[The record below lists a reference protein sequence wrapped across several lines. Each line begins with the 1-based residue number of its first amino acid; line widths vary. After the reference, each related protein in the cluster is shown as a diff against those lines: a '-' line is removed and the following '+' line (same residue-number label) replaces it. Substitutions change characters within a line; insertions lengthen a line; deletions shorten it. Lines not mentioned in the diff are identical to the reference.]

1 MRREQ
6 LKQRLMSDNNKGKA
20 NESARAEALSPGQLA
35 LLARARADGW
45 TTQDQILS
53 TTPNAEQNLEN
64 LDELITALEEAGV
77 SILESPPDEEPEEAE
92 EEPVGPRMD
101 EEALVLAA
109 DMDDGVGVYFKE
121 VGFIPLL
128 TKEEEVMLAKQIEE
142 GEFAKEKLY
151 ASRNGDLAA
160 AERRRYEAQIELG
173 REAFNH
179 LVTANSRLVISIAK
193 KYVGRGLTFLDLIQE
208 GNVGLLRAA
217 RKFDY
222 KRGHKFS
229 TYATWWIRQ
238 AVTRAIADHGRTI
251 RVPVHIG
258 DQLNRL
264 MRLSRELTQ
273 ELNRQPTTEELAK
286 YSGQPMEKIEQMLE
300 YARIPVSLDKPVGE
314 DGDSQLADFIEDE
327 ESESPT
333 DRVSQVL
340 LREQLLEAIDSLP
353 PREQRIL
360 RLRYGFQDGQMYTLA
375 EIGQRLGITRERVR
389 QLEAQALGRLRKPES
404 LQELEDYLA

>member
-1 MRREQ
+1 
-6 LKQRLMSDNNKGKA
+6 MSNNNTGKRNKGA
-20 NESARAEALSPGQLA
+20 GTEALTPEQLA

-45 TTQDQILS
+45 TTHDQILS
-53 TTPNAEQNLEN
+53 ATPNAEQNLEN
-64 LDELITALEEAGV
+64 LDELMAALEDAGV
-77 SILESPPDEEPEEAE
+77 SILESPPEEEPEESE
-92 EEPVGPRMD
+92 EAPTGPRMD

-128 TKEEEVMLAKQIEE
+128 TKEEEVMLAKQIEA
-142 GEFAKEKLY
+142 GEYAKEKLY
-151 ASRNGDLAA
+151 ASRNGELSAA
-160 AERRRYEAQIELG
+160 QRRRYEQEIEEG

-258 DQLNRL
+258 DQLNRM

-273 ELNRQPTTEELAK
+273 ELNRQPTTDELAK
-286 YSGQPMEKIEQMLE
+286 YSGQPVEKIEQMLE

-314 DGDSQLADFIEDE
+314 DGDSQLGDFIEDE
-327 ESESPT
+327 DSESPT

-340 LREQLLEAIDSLP
+340 LREQLLEAIDALP

-404 LQELEDYLA
+404 LHELEDYLA

>member
-1 MRREQ
+1 
-6 LKQRLMSDNNKGKA
+6 MSNNNRGKKS
-20 NESARAEALSPGQLA
+20 ESSRTEAMSPEQLA

-45 TTQDQILS
+45 TTHDQILS
-53 TTPNAEQNLEN
+53 VTPDAEQNLEN
-64 LDELITALEEAGV
+64 LDELIAALEEAGV
-77 SILESPPDEEPEEAE
+77 SVLESPPEEEPELTDDQ
-92 EEPVGPRMD
+92 PVGPRMD

-128 TKEEEVMLAKQIEE
+128 TKDEEVMLAKQIEA

-151 ASRNGDLAA
+151 ASRNGDLSAV
-160 AERRRYEAQIELG
+160 ERRRYEEQIERG

-404 LQELEDYLA
+404 LQELEDFLA

>member
-1 MRREQ
+1 MSSPKTIQEN
-6 LKQRLMSDNNKGKA
+6 KQPAGSLMP
-20 NESARAEALSPGQLA
+20 EQLA
-35 LLARARADGW
+35 LLARGRVDGW
-45 TTQDQILS
+45 VTMDQVLS
-53 TTPNAEQNLEN
+53 ATPNAEENLDN
-64 LDELITALEEAGV
+64 LDELITALEGAGISV
-77 SILESPPDEEPEEAE
+77 LESPPSEDSSEAPKE
-92 EEPVGPRMD
+92 KAPGPRMD
-101 EEALVLAA
+101 EDALVVAA

-121 VGFIPLL
+121 VGYIPLL
-128 TKEEEVMLAKQIEE
+128 TKEQEVSLAKRMGA
-142 GEFAKEKLY
+142 GESAREHLANY
-151 ASRNGDLAA
+151 QNGDLAPS
-160 AERRRYEAQIELG
+160 ERDHYVWLIEDG
-173 REAFNH
+173 QNAFDH

-193 KYVGRGLTFLDLIQE
+193 KYVGRGLSFLDLIQE

-264 MRLSRELTQ
+264 MRLARDLTQ
-273 ELNRQPTTEELAK
+273 KFNRQPTTEELAK
-286 YSGQPMEKIEQMLE
+286 YSGQPVQKIEQMLG
-300 YARIPVSLDKPVGE
+300 YARIPISLDRPVGE
-314 DGDSQLADFIEDE
+314 DGDSSLGDFIEDE
-327 ESESPT
+327 DSEPPT

-340 LREQLLEAIDSLP
+340 LRERLLDSIETLP

-375 EIGQRLGITRERVR
+375 QIGQRLGITRERVR

-404 LQELEDYLA
+404 MEDLRDYLD

>member
-1 MRREQ
+1 MP
-6 LKQRLMSDNNKGKA
+6 KNNRGSKT
-20 NESARAEALSPGQLA
+20 EDARAEALTPEQLA

-45 TTQDQILS
+45 TTHDQILS
-53 TTPNAEQNLEN
+53 VTPDAEKNLEN
-64 LDELITALEEAGV
+64 LDELVGALEEAGV
-77 SILESPPDEEPEEAE
+77 SILESPPEEEPEEAE
-92 EEPVGPRMD
+92 EKPAGPRMD

-128 TKEEEVMLAKQIEE
+128 TKEQEVMLAKQIED

-151 ASRNGDLAA
+151 ASRNGALSALD
-160 AERRRYEAQIELG
+160 RRRYEQQIEQG

-286 YSGQPMEKIEQMLE
+286 YSGQPLEKIEQMLE

-314 DGDSQLADFIEDE
+314 DGDSQLGDFIEDE
-327 ESESPT
+327 DSESPT
-333 DRVSQVL
+333 DQVSQVM

-404 LQELEDYLA
+404 LQELEDYLV

>member
-1 MRREQ
+1 MPD
-6 LKQRLMSDNNKGKA
+6 KQGKITIITT
-20 NESARAEALSPGQLA
+20 EKLTPDQLA
-35 LLARARADGW
+35 LLARGRADGW
-45 TTQDQILS
+45 VTRDQIL
-53 TTPNAEQNLEN
+53 TATPDAEKDIDN
-64 LDELITALEEAGV
+64 LDELMLALEKAGIE
-77 SILESPPDEEPEEAE
+77 ILEVPPTEDKE
-92 EEPVGPRMD
+92 EEKDTGPRLD
-101 EEALVLAA
+101 EEALVIAA
-109 DMDDGVGVYFKE
+109 DLDDGVGVYFKE

-128 TKEEEVMLAKQIEE
+128 TKEEEVMLAKKIEQ
-142 GEFAKEKLY
+142 GEFAKEKL
-151 ASRNGDLAA
+151 NGSENGYLRHQ
-160 AERRRYEAQIELG
+160 ERRKYTQIIHEG
-173 REAFNH
+173 QDAFDH

-264 MRLSRELTQ
+264 MRLGRNLTQ
-273 ELNRQPTTEELAK
+273 RLNRQPTTEELAR
-286 YSGQPMEKIEQMLE
+286 YSGKPLEKIEQMLE
-300 YARIPVSLDKPVGE
+300 YARTPVSLDKPVGE
-314 DGDSQLADFIEDE
+314 DGDSLLGDFIEDE
-327 ESESPT
+327 
-333 DRVSQVL
+333 QIL
-340 LREQLLEAIDSLP
+340 LREQLLEVIDTLP

-375 EIGQRLGITRERVR
+375 QIGLRLGITRERVR
-389 QLEAQALGRLRKPES
+389 QLEAQALGRLRKPDN
-404 LQELEDYLA
+404 LEDLREYLD

>member
-1 MRREQ
+1 
-6 LKQRLMSDNNKGKA
+6 
-20 NESARAEALSPGQLA
+20 
-35 LLARARADGW
+35 
-45 TTQDQILS
+45 
-53 TTPNAEQNLEN
+53 
-64 LDELITALEEAGV
+64 
-77 SILESPPDEEPEEAE
+77 
-92 EEPVGPRMD
+92 
-101 EEALVLAA
+101 
-109 DMDDGVGVYFKE
+109 MDDGVGVYFKE

-128 TKEEEVMLAKQIEE
+128 TKEEEVMLAQKMEL
-142 GEFAKEKLY
+142 GEMAKEKMY
-151 ASRNGDLAA
+151 GNENGDLGHLD
-160 AERRRYEAQIELG
+160 RRNFARQIVEG
-173 REAFNH
+173 QEAFDH

-264 MRLSRELTQ
+264 MRLARNLTQ
-273 ELNRQPTTEELAK
+273 QLNRQPTTEELAK
-286 YSGQPMEKIEQMLE
+286 YSGQPLEKIEQMLE
-300 YARIPVSLDKPVGE
+300 YARTPVSLDKPVGE
-314 DGDSQLADFIEDE
+314 DGDSLLGDFIEDE
-327 ESESPT
+327 DSEAPT
-333 DRVSQVL
+333 DRVSQIL
-340 LREQLLEAIDSLP
+340 LREQLLDAIETLP

-389 QLEAQALGRLRKPES
+389 QLEAQALGRLRKPDS
-404 LQELEDYLA
+404 LDDLRGYLD

>member
-1 MRREQ
+1 
-6 LKQRLMSDNNKGKA
+6 MSNNNTGKRNKGA
-20 NESARAEALSPGQLA
+20 GTEALTPEQLA

-45 TTQDQILS
+45 TTHDQILS
-53 TTPNAEQNLEN
+53 ATPNAEQNLEN
-64 LDELITALEEAGV
+64 LDELMAALEDAGV
-77 SILESPPDEEPEEAE
+77 SILESPPEEEPEETE
-92 EEPVGPRMD
+92 EAPPGPRMD

-128 TKEEEVMLAKQIEE
+128 TKEEEVMLAKQIEA
-142 GEFAKEKLY
+142 GEYAKEKLY
-151 ASRNGDLAA
+151 ASRNGELSMAQ
-160 AERRRYEAQIELG
+160 RRHYEQEIEEG

-273 ELNRQPTTEELAK
+273 ELNRQPSTEELAK
-286 YSGQPMEKIEQMLE
+286 YSGQPVEKIEQMLE

-314 DGDSQLADFIEDE
+314 DGDSQLGDFIEDE
-327 ESESPT
+327 DSESPT

-340 LREQLLEAIDSLP
+340 LREQLLEAIDALP

-404 LQELEDYLA
+404 LHELEDYLA

>member
-1 MRREQ
+1 MSPSEAGQ
-6 LKQRLMSDNNKGKA
+6 STQRDQTETLTP
-20 NESARAEALSPGQLA
+20 EQLA
-35 LLARARADGW
+35 LLARGRADGW
-45 TTQDQILS
+45 VSMDQILAA
-53 TTPNAEQNLEN
+53 TPDAESNLDN
-64 LDELITALEEAGV
+64 LDELVASLERAGI
-77 SILESPPDEEPEEAE
+77 SILETPPGDEKEALIREEL
-92 EEPVGPRMD
+92 PKPRMD
-101 EEALVLAA
+101 EEALVVAA

-121 VGFIPLL
+121 VGYIPLL
-128 TKEEEVMLAKQIEE
+128 TKEQEVMLAKRMGA
-142 GEFAKEKLY
+142 GEAAKQWLY
-151 ASRNGDLAA
+151 RNGSGDLSAE
-160 AERRRYEAQIELG
+160 ERRELERTIRDG
-173 REAFNH
+173 QEAFDH

-193 KYVGRGLTFLDLIQE
+193 KYVGRGLSFLDLIQE

-264 MRLSRELTQ
+264 MRLARDLTQ
-273 ELNRQPTTEELAK
+273 RFNRQPTTDELAR
-286 YSGQPMEKIEQMLE
+286 YSGQPVQKIEQMLE

-314 DGDSQLADFIEDE
+314 DGDSSLGDFIEDE
-327 ESESPT
+327 DSEPPT

-340 LREQLLEAIDSLP
+340 LRERLLESIETLP

-375 EIGQRLGITRERVR
+375 QIGQRLGITRERVR

-404 LQELEDYLA
+404 LDDLKDYLD

>member
-1 MRREQ
+1 MLITERGS
-6 LKQRLMSDNNKGKA
+6 KS
-20 NESARAEALSPGQLA
+20 ESSLAETLTPEQLA
-35 LLARARADGW
+35 LLARGRADGW
-45 TTQDQILS
+45 VTQDQIL
-53 TTPNAEQNLEN
+53 TATPEAEENLDN
-64 LDELITALEEAGV
+64 LDELMAALEEADIIV
-77 SILESPPDEEPEEAE
+77 LNSPPDEERGDAD
-92 EEPVGPRMD
+92 EEPAGPKLD
-101 EEALVLAA
+101 EEALVVAA

-128 TKEEEVMLAKQIEE
+128 TKEEEVMLAKQIE
-142 GEFAKEKLY
+142 A
-151 ASRNGDLAA
+151 GDLARKKLYGSNNNLTLK
-160 AERRRYEAQIELG
+160 ERRYYLEQIQNG
-173 REAFNH
+173 QDAFDH

-264 MRLSRELTQ
+264 MRLARNLTQ
-273 ELNRQPTTEELAK
+273 QLNRQPNTEELAK
-286 YSGQPMEKIEQMLE
+286 YSGQPLEKIEQMLE
-300 YARIPVSLDKPVGE
+300 YARTPVSLDKPVGE
-314 DGDSQLADFIEDE
+314 DGDSLLGDFIEDE
-327 ESESPT
+327 DSEATT
-333 DRVSQVL
+333 DRVSHIL
-340 LREQLLEAIDSLP
+340 LREQLLDAIDTLP

-404 LQELEDYLA
+404 LDHLRDYLD

>member
-1 MRREQ
+1 METGEHAKEALYGKNNGSLTYGERREY
-6 LKQRLMSDNNKGKA
+6 QRLIQQ
-20 NESARAEALSPGQLA
+20 GQ
-35 LLARARADGW
+35 D
-45 TTQDQILS
+45 
-53 TTPNAEQNLEN
+53 
-64 LDELITALEEAGV
+64 
-77 SILESPPDEEPEEAE
+77 
-92 EEPVGPRMD
+92 
-101 EEALVLAA
+101 
-109 DMDDGVGVYFKE
+109 
-121 VGFIPLL
+121 
-128 TKEEEVMLAKQIEE
+128 
-142 GEFAKEKLY
+142 
-151 ASRNGDLAA
+151 
-160 AERRRYEAQIELG
+160 
-173 REAFNH
+173 AFDH

-193 KYVGRGLTFLDLIQE
+193 KYVGRGLSFLDLIQE

-222 KRGHKFS
+222 QRGHKFS

-264 MRLSRELTQ
+264 MRLARDLTQ

-286 YSGQPMEKIEQMLE
+286 YSSQPIEKIEQMLE
-300 YARIPVSLDKPVGE
+300 YARTPVSLDKPVGE
-314 DGDSQLADFIEDE
+314 DGDSLLGDFIEDE
-327 ESESPT
+327 DSESPT
-333 DRVSQVL
+333 DRVSQTL
-340 LREQLLEAIDSLP
+340 LREQLLNAIETLP

-404 LQELEDYLA
+404 LNDLRDYLD

>member
-1 MRREQ
+1 MP
-6 LKQRLMSDNNKGKA
+6 KNNKGKK
-20 NESARAEALSPGQLA
+20 NEGARSEALTPEQLA

-45 TTQDQILS
+45 TTHDQILS
-53 TTPNAEQNLEN
+53 VTPDAEKNLEN
-64 LDELITALEEAGV
+64 LDEFVGALEEAGV
-77 SILESPPDEEPEEAE
+77 SILESPPAEEPEEAE
-92 EEPVGPRMD
+92 EEPAGPRMD
-101 EEALVLAA
+101 EDALVLAA

-128 TKEEEVMLAKQIEE
+128 TKEQEVMLAKQIEE

-151 ASRNGDLAA
+151 ASRNGDLSVLD
-160 AERRRYEAQIELG
+160 RRRCEQQIEQG

-286 YSGQPMEKIEQMLE
+286 YSSQPLEKIEQMLE

-314 DGDSQLADFIEDE
+314 DGDSQLGDFIEDE

-333 DRVSQVL
+333 DQVSQVM

>member
-1 MRREQ
+1 
-6 LKQRLMSDNNKGKA
+6 
-20 NESARAEALSPGQLA
+20 LA
-35 LLARARADGW
+35 LLARGRVDGW
-45 TTQDQILS
+45 VTQDQILS
-53 TTPNAEQNLEN
+53 VTPDAENNVEN
-64 LDELITALEEAGV
+64 LDELVSALEEAGI
-77 SILESPPDEEPEEAE
+77 SILEEPPSNDNQKEVETKAPA
-92 EEPVGPRMD
+92 PRLD
-101 EEALVLAA
+101 EEALVIAA

-128 TKEEEVMLAKQIEE
+128 TKEQEVMLAQRMELGEHARARLYGVQHGENKVTDRGGLERLIEE
-142 GEFAKEKLY
+142 G
-151 ASRNGDLAA
+151 
-160 AERRRYEAQIELG
+160 Q
-173 REAFNH
+173 EAFDH

-193 KYVGRGLTFLDLIQE
+193 KYVGRGLSFLDLIQE

-222 KRGHKFS
+222 RRGHKFS

-264 MRLSRELTQ
+264 MRLARDLTQ

-286 YSGQPMEKIEQMLE
+286 YSSQSVERIEQMLE
-300 YARIPVSLDKPVGE
+300 YARTPVSLDKPVGE
-314 DGDSQLADFIEDE
+314 DGDSLLGDFIEDE
-327 ESESPT
+327 DSESPT
-333 DRVSQVL
+333 DKVSQVL
-340 LREQLLEAIDSLP
+340 LREQLLEAIETLP

-389 QLEAQALGRLRKPES
+389 QLEAQALGRLRKPDS
-404 LQELEDYLA
+404 LDELKDYLD

>member
-1 MRREQ
+1 
-6 LKQRLMSDNNKGKA
+6 MSNNNTGKRNKGA
-20 NESARAEALSPGQLA
+20 GNEALTPEQLA

-45 TTQDQILS
+45 TTHDQILS
-53 TTPNAEQNLEN
+53 ATPNAEQNLEN
-64 LDELITALEEAGV
+64 LDELMAALEDAGV
-77 SILESPPDEEPEEAE
+77 EILESPPEEEPEEAE
-92 EEPVGPRMD
+92 EAPAGPRKD

-128 TKEEEVMLAKQIEE
+128 TKEEEVMLAKQIEA
-142 GEFAKEKLY
+142 GEYAKEKLY
-151 ASRNGDLAA
+151 ASRNGELSAA
-160 AERRRYEAQIELG
+160 QRRRYEQEIEEG

-286 YSGQPMEKIEQMLE
+286 YSGQPVEKIEQMLE

-314 DGDSQLADFIEDE
+314 DGDSQLGDFIEDE
-327 ESESPT
+327 DSESPT

-340 LREQLLEAIDSLP
+340 LREQLLEAIDALP

-404 LQELEDYLA
+404 LHELEDYLA

>member
-1 MRREQ
+1 
-6 LKQRLMSDNNKGKA
+6 MSLSTKKKEAPTLA
-20 NESARAEALSPGQLA
+20 NSLTPEQLA
-35 LLARARADGW
+35 LLARGRAEGW
-45 TTQDQILS
+45 VTQDQILS
-53 TTPNAEQNLEN
+53 VTPDAEDNLDN
-64 LDELITALEEAGV
+64 LDELMNALEEAEIKIV
-77 SILESPPDEEPEEAE
+77 ENPPSEKNKEKE
-92 EEPVGPRMD
+92 EEKGPRLD
-101 EEALVLAA
+101 EAALVVAA

-128 TKEEEVMLAKQIEE
+128 TKEEEVMLAKRMETGEE
-142 GEFAKEKLY
+142 AKEALY
-151 ASRNGDLAA
+151 GKNNGSLSYS
-160 AERRRYEAQIELG
+160 ERREYQRLIQQG
-173 REAFNH
+173 QDAFDH

-264 MRLSRELTQ
+264 MRLARNLTQ

-286 YSGQPMEKIEQMLE
+286 YSGKPIEKIEQMLE
-300 YARIPVSLDKPVGE
+300 YARTPVSLDKPVGE
-314 DGDSQLADFIEDE
+314 DGDSLLGDFIEDE
-327 ESESPT
+327 DSESPT
-333 DRVSQVL
+333 DRVSQTL
-340 LREQLLEAIDSLP
+340 LREQLLNAIETLP

-389 QLEAQALGRLRKPES
+389 QLEAQALGRLRKPDS
-404 LQELEDYLA
+404 LDDLRDYLD

>member
-1 MRREQ
+1 MKSDKTQDTSAASQ
-6 LKQRLMSDNNKGKA
+6 LPPVHQA
-20 NESARAEALSPGQLA
+20 VFTRAQG
-35 LLARARADGW
+35 RGW
-45 TTQDQILS
+45 VTHDQILKAI
-53 TTPNAEQNLEN
+53 PDIAE
-64 LDELITALEEAGV
+64 DID
-77 SILESPPDEEPEEAE
+77 SLESLMSALQAANIPILDDPPQPGA
-92 EEPVGPRMD
+92 PVKEKPAKKVPSLD

-128 TKEEEVMLAKQIEE
+128 TKEQEVDLAQKMES
-142 GEFAKEKLY
+142 GEFAAERLN
-151 ASRNGDLAA
+151 AADDGDLSFL
-160 AERRRYEAQIELG
+160 ERRELANTVRIG
-173 REAFNH
+173 DEAFDH

-264 MRLSRELTQ
+264 MRLGRDLTQ
-273 ELNRQPTTEELAK
+273 HLNRQPTTEELAK
-286 YSGQPMEKIEQMLE
+286 YSGQPQEKIEQMLE
-300 YARIPVSLDKPVGE
+300 YARTPVSLDKPVGE
-314 DGDSQLADFIEDE
+314 DGDSLLGDFIEDE
-327 ESESPT
+327 ESEAPV
-333 DRVSQVL
+333 DQVTQVM
-340 LREQLLEAIDSLP
+340 LRENLMDVIDTLP

-360 RLRYGFQDGQMYTLA
+360 KLRYGFQDGHSYTLA
-375 EIGQRLGITRERVR
+375 DIGQRLGITRERVR
-389 QLEAQALGRLRKPES
+389 QLEAQALTRLRKPERT
-404 LQELEDYLA
+404 QDLEDFLD

>member
-1 MRREQ
+1 MPD
-6 LKQRLMSDNNKGKA
+6 KQGKTTEV
-20 NESARAEALSPGQLA
+20 NTEKLTPEQLA
-35 LLARARADGW
+35 LLARGRADGW
-45 TTQDQILS
+45 VTQDQILAA
-53 TTPNAEQNLEN
+53 TPDAEKDIDN
-64 LDELITALEEAGV
+64 LDELMLTLEEAGIE
-77 SILESPPDEEPEEAE
+77 ILEAPPSEDRERKEEKEKGI
-92 EEPVGPRMD
+92 GPRLD
-101 EEALVLAA
+101 EEALVIAA

-128 TKEEEVMLAKQIEE
+128 TKEEEVMLAKKMEQ
-142 GEFAKEKLY
+142 GELAREKLDGNE
-151 ASRNGDLAA
+151 NGDLRHQ
-160 AERRRYEAQIELG
+160 ERRQYVQLVNEGQD
-173 REAFNH
+173 AFDH

-264 MRLSRELTQ
+264 MRLGRNLTQ
-273 ELNRQPTTEELAK
+273 QLNRQPTTEELAK
-286 YSGQPMEKIEQMLE
+286 YSGQPLEKIEQMLE
-300 YARIPVSLDKPVGE
+300 YARTPVSLDKPVGE
-314 DGDSQLADFIEDE
+314 DGDSLLGDFIEDE
-327 ESESPT
+327 DSEAPT
-333 DRVSQVL
+333 DRVSQIL
-340 LREQLLEAIDSLP
+340 LREHLLEAIDTLP

-389 QLEAQALGRLRKPES
+389 QLEAQALGRLRKPDNMDD
-404 LQELEDYLA
+404 LRGFLD

>member
-1 MRREQ
+1 MSSPKTIQEN
-6 LKQRLMSDNNKGKA
+6 KQPAGSLMPD
-20 NESARAEALSPGQLA
+20 QLA
-35 LLARARADGW
+35 LLARGRVDGW
-45 TTQDQILS
+45 VTMDQVLS
-53 TTPNAEQNLEN
+53 ATPDAEENLDN
-64 LDELITALEEAGV
+64 LDELIASLEGAGI
-77 SILESPPDEEPEEAE
+77 SILESPPSDDSSEQPKKKT
-92 EEPVGPRMD
+92 PGPRMD
-101 EEALVLAA
+101 EDALVVAA

-121 VGFIPLL
+121 VGYIPLL
-128 TKEEEVMLAKQIEE
+128 TKEEEVSLAKRMGA
-142 GEFAKEKLY
+142 GETAREYLAGYK
-151 ASRNGDLAA
+151 NGDMASS
-160 AERRRYEAQIELG
+160 ERHHYEWLIEDG
-173 REAFNH
+173 QSAFDH

-193 KYVGRGLTFLDLIQE
+193 KYVGRGLSFLDLIQE

-264 MRLSRELTQ
+264 MRLARDLTQ
-273 ELNRQPTTEELAK
+273 KFNRQPTTEELAK
-286 YSGQPMEKIEQMLE
+286 YSGQPVQKIEQMLG

-314 DGDSQLADFIEDE
+314 DGDSSLGDFIEDE
-327 ESESPT
+327 DSEPPT
-333 DRVSQVL
+333 ERVSQVL
-340 LREQLLEAIDSLP
+340 LRERLLDSIETLP

-375 EIGQRLGITRERVR
+375 QIGQRLGITRERVR

-404 LQELEDYLA
+404 MEDLRDYLD

>member
-1 MRREQ
+1 MP
-6 LKQRLMSDNNKGKA
+6 KNNRGSKA
-20 NESARAEALSPGQLA
+20 EDARAEALTPEQLA

-45 TTQDQILS
+45 TTHDQILS
-53 TTPNAEQNLEN
+53 VTPDAEKNLEN
-64 LDELITALEEAGV
+64 LDELVGALEEAGV
-77 SILESPPDEEPEEAE
+77 SILESPPEEEPEEAE
-92 EEPVGPRMD
+92 EKPAGPRMD

-128 TKEEEVMLAKQIEE
+128 TKEQEVMLAKQIED

-151 ASRNGDLAA
+151 ASRNGALSALD
-160 AERRRYEAQIELG
+160 RRRYEQQIELG

-286 YSGQPMEKIEQMLE
+286 YSGQPLEKIEQMLE

-314 DGDSQLADFIEDE
+314 DGDSQLGDFIEDE
-327 ESESPT
+327 DSESPT
-333 DRVSQVL
+333 DQVSQVM

-404 LQELEDYLA
+404 LQELEDYLV

>member
-1 MRREQ
+1 M
-6 LKQRLMSDNNKGKA
+6 
-20 NESARAEALSPGQLA
+20 
-35 LLARARADGW
+35 
-45 TTQDQILS
+45 
-53 TTPNAEQNLEN
+53 
-64 LDELITALEEAGV
+64 
-77 SILESPPDEEPEEAE
+77 
-92 EEPVGPRMD
+92 
-101 EEALVLAA
+101 
-109 DMDDGVGVYFKE
+109 
-121 VGFIPLL
+121 
-128 TKEEEVMLAKQIEE
+128 
-142 GEFAKEKLY
+142 Y
-151 ASRNGDLAA
+151 ASRNGALSTLD
-160 AERRRYEAQIELG
+160 RRRYEQQIEQG

-286 YSGQPMEKIEQMLE
+286 YSGQPLEKIEQMLE

-314 DGDSQLADFIEDE
+314 DGDSQLGDFIEDE
-327 ESESPT
+327 DSESPT
-333 DRVSQVL
+333 DQVSQVM

-404 LQELEDYLA
+404 LQELEDYLV

>member
-1 MRREQ
+1 
-6 LKQRLMSDNNKGKA
+6 
-20 NESARAEALSPGQLA
+20 
-35 LLARARADGW
+35 
-45 TTQDQILS
+45 
-53 TTPNAEQNLEN
+53 
-64 LDELITALEEAGV
+64 
-77 SILESPPDEEPEEAE
+77 
-92 EEPVGPRMD
+92 
-101 EEALVLAA
+101 
-109 DMDDGVGVYFKE
+109 VGVYFKE

-128 TKEEEVMLAKQIEE
+128 TKEEEVMLAKRIEE
-142 GEFAKEKLY
+142 GEYARERLY
-151 ASRNGDLAA
+151 AKRHSELSAA
-160 AERRRYEAQIELG
+160 QRRRYEEQVEHG
-173 REAFNH
+173 QEAFNH

-286 YSGQPMEKIEQMLE
+286 YSSQPLEKIEQMLE

-314 DGDSQLADFIEDE
+314 DGDSQLGDFIEDE

-333 DRVSQVL
+333 DKVSQVM

-404 LQELEDYLA
+404 LQELADYLA

>member
-1 MRREQ
+1 MASSKTVQEKEPTASS
-6 LKQRLMSDNNKGKA
+6 LTP
-20 NESARAEALSPGQLA
+20 EQLA
-35 LLARARADGW
+35 LLARGRVDGW
-45 TTQDQILS
+45 VTMDQVLS
-53 TTPNAEQNLEN
+53 ATPDAEENLDN
-64 LDELITALEEAGV
+64 LDELVSSLEAEGI
-77 SILESPPDEEPEEAE
+77 SILESPPDDDSLVRPKEEP
-92 EEPVGPRMD
+92 PRPRMD
-101 EEALVLAA
+101 EVALVVAA

-121 VGFIPLL
+121 VGYIPLL
-128 TKEEEVMLAKQIEE
+128 TKEEEVSLAKRMGAGEMAREYLAEHKNGSMAPSERHHYERLIED
-142 GEFAKEKLY
+142 G
-151 ASRNGDLAA
+151 
-160 AERRRYEAQIELG
+160 Q
-173 REAFNH
+173 EAFDH

-193 KYVGRGLTFLDLIQE
+193 KYVGRGLSFLDLIQE

-222 KRGHKFS
+222 TRGHKFS

-264 MRLSRELTQ
+264 MRLARDLTQ
-273 ELNRQPTTEELAK
+273 KFNRQPTTEELAK
-286 YSGQPMEKIEQMLE
+286 YSGQPVQKIEQMLG
-300 YARIPVSLDKPVGE
+300 YARIPISLDKPVGE
-314 DGDSQLADFIEDE
+314 DGDSSLGDFIEDE
-327 ESESPT
+327 DSEPPT

-340 LREQLLEAIDSLP
+340 LRERLLDSIETLP

-375 EIGQRLGITRERVR
+375 QIGQRLGITRERVR

-404 LQELEDYLA
+404 MEDLRDYLD

>member
-1 MRREQ
+1 MTSEKTQ
-6 LKQRLMSDNNKGKA
+6 TKHTETLTP
-20 NESARAEALSPGQLA
+20 EQLA
-35 LLARARADGW
+35 LLARGQTEGW
-45 TTQDQILS
+45 VTQDQILS
-53 TTPNAEQNLEN
+53 VSPDAENNIEN
-64 LDELITALEEAGV
+64 LDEFVTALEGADIE
-77 SILESPPDEEPEEAE
+77 ILESPPFEAGEKEPDEERAP
-92 EEPVGPRMD
+92 GPRLD
-101 EEALVLAA
+101 EEALVIAA

-128 TKEEEVMLAKQIEE
+128 TKEEEVMLAKQMEL
-142 GEFAKEKLY
+142 GERAKASLY
-151 ASRNGDLAA
+151 GSKNGDLTPE
-160 AERRRYEAQIELG
+160 ERQKNQNMIQEGQN
-173 REAFNH
+173 AFDH

-193 KYVGRGLTFLDLIQE
+193 KYVGRGLSFLDLIQE

-222 KRGHKFS
+222 RRGHKFS

-264 MRLSRELTQ
+264 MRLARDLTQ
-273 ELNRQPTTEELAK
+273 QLNRQPTTEELAR
-286 YSGQPMEKIEQMLE
+286 YSGQPTEKIEQMLE
-300 YARIPVSLDKPVGE
+300 YARTPVSLDKPVGE
-314 DGDSQLADFIEDE
+314 DGDSLLGDFIEDE
-327 ESESPT
+327 DSESPT

-340 LREQLLEAIDSLP
+340 LREQLLDAIETLP

-389 QLEAQALGRLRKPES
+389 QLEAQALGRLRKPDS
-404 LQELEDYLA
+404 LDDLKDYLV

>member
-1 MRREQ
+1 
-6 LKQRLMSDNNKGKA
+6 MSNNNRGKR
-20 NESARAEALSPGQLA
+20 NEGARTEALTPEQLA

-45 TTQDQILS
+45 TTHDQILS
-53 TTPNAEQNLEN
+53 ATPNAEQNLEN
-64 LDELITALEEAGV
+64 LDELMAALEDAGV
-77 SILESPPDEEPEEAE
+77 SILESPPEEEPEEAE
-92 EEPVGPRMD
+92 EAPAGPRMD

-128 TKEEEVMLAKQIEE
+128 TKEEEVMLAKQIEA
-142 GEFAKEKLY
+142 GEYAKERLY
-151 ASRNGDLAA
+151 ASRNGELSAA
-160 AERRRYEAQIELG
+160 QRRRYEQEIEEG

-286 YSGQPMEKIEQMLE
+286 YSGQPLEKIEQMLE

-314 DGDSQLADFIEDE
+314 DGDSQLGDFIEDE
-327 ESESPT
+327 DSESPT

-340 LREQLLEAIDSLP
+340 LREQLLEAIDTLP

-404 LQELEDYLA
+404 LHELEDYLA

>member
-1 MRREQ
+1 MSNNNRR
-6 LKQRLMSDNNKGKA
+6 KR
-20 NESARAEALSPGQLA
+20 NEGARTEALTPEQLA
-35 LLARARADGW
+35 LLARARAEGW
-45 TTQDQILS
+45 TTHDQILNA
-53 TTPNAEQNLEN
+53 TPNAEQNLDN
-64 LDELITALEEAGV
+64 LDELMAALEEAGV
-77 SILESPPDEEPEEAE
+77 SILESPPEEEPEEAE
-92 EEPVGPRMD
+92 EVPAGPRMD

-128 TKEEEVMLAKQIEE
+128 TKEEEVMLAKQIEA
-142 GEFAKEKLY
+142 GEYAKERLY
-151 ASRNGDLAA
+151 ASRNGELSAA
-160 AERRRYEAQIELG
+160 QRRRYEQEIEEG
-173 REAFNH
+173 RDAFNH

-286 YSGQPMEKIEQMLE
+286 YSGQPVEKIEQMLE

-314 DGDSQLADFIEDE
+314 DGDSQLGDFIEDE
-327 ESESPT
+327 DSESPT

-404 LQELEDYLA
+404 LHELEDYLA

>member
-6 LKQRLMSDNNKGKA
+6 LKQRLMSDNNKGKT

>member
-1 MRREQ
+1 
-6 LKQRLMSDNNKGKA
+6 
-20 NESARAEALSPGQLA
+20 
-35 LLARARADGW
+35 
-45 TTQDQILS
+45 
-53 TTPNAEQNLEN
+53 
-64 LDELITALEEAGV
+64 
-77 SILESPPDEEPEEAE
+77 
-92 EEPVGPRMD
+92 
-101 EEALVLAA
+101 
-109 DMDDGVGVYFKE
+109 
-121 VGFIPLL
+121 
-128 TKEEEVMLAKQIEE
+128 MLAKQIEA

-151 ASRNGDLAA
+151 GSRNGDLSAV
-160 AERRRYEAQIELG
+160 ERRRCEEQIERG

>member
-1 MRREQ
+1 MSNNNRGKKSESSRTEAMSPEQ
-6 LKQRLMSDNNKGKA
+6 LA
-20 NESARAEALSPGQLA
+20 F
-35 LLARARADGW
+35 LARARADGW
-45 TTQDQILS
+45 TTHDQILS
-53 TTPNAEQNLEN
+53 VTPDAEQNLEN
-64 LDELITALEEAGV
+64 LDELIAALEEAGV
-77 SILESPPDEEPEEAE
+77 SVLESPPEEEPELTDDQ
-92 EEPVGPRMD
+92 PVGPRMD

-128 TKEEEVMLAKQIEE
+128 TKDEEVMLAKQIEA

-151 ASRNGDLAA
+151 GSRNGDLSAV
-160 AERRRYEAQIELG
+160 ERRRCEEQIERG

-404 LQELEDYLA
+404 LQELEDFLA

>member
-1 MRREQ
+1 
-6 LKQRLMSDNNKGKA
+6 MSNNNRGKKS
-20 NESARAEALSPGQLA
+20 ESGRSEAMTPEQLA

-45 TTQDQILS
+45 TTHDQILS
-53 TTPNAEQNLEN
+53 VTPDAEQNLEN
-64 LDELITALEEAGV
+64 LDELIAALEEAGV
-77 SILESPPDEEPEEAE
+77 SILESPPEEEPEEPDD
-92 EEPVGPRMD
+92 EPVGPRMD

-128 TKEEEVMLAKQIEE
+128 TKEEEVMLAKQIED

-151 ASRNGDLAA
+151 GSRNGDLSAV
-160 AERRRYEAQIELG
+160 ERRRCEEQIERG